1 MCCTGCLMAVVS
13 GPLHPSWCL
22 CRLTGLSSATIA
34 TSAAMCSPSG
44 TSCLA
49 CESATHGPAA
59 ERQQLCHI
67 SWRSAGGTCC
77 ATPLGCGSACVQS
90 VCRLAG
96 CWVKCRDAKATPYSQ
111 WHDCR
116 TFVRLL
122 STTRCCQVDNAPHVA
137 GSGCQRACGADGR

>member
-1 MCCTGCLMAVVS
+1 MCCAGCLMAVVS

-22 CRLTGLSSATIA
+22 CRLTGLSSTTIA

-59 ERQQLCHI
+59 ERQQLCHM

-77 ATPLGCGSACVQS
+77 APT
-90 VCRLAG
+90 AG
-96 CWVKCRDAKATPYSQ
+96 LRQCLCAVSLQAG
-111 WHDCR
+111 
-116 TFVRLL
+116 RLL
-122 STTRCCQVDNAPHVA
+122 GEMQRCKGNTVLPVARLPYLCAPIVHHTLLP
-137 GSGCQRACGADGR
+137 GRQRAACCWQWMPAGVWC